1 MEKNKQPVRK
11 TRQRLQTVHR
21 EWANKHQIKRCLT
34 ALVTENAKLKTNTS
48 CHFFFSI
55 SLRKCEATLLMG
67 VKTDIMLLKG
77 NLAVCIKIET
87 IHTLWPSNSL
97 VSVHLQKHACA
108 QGGPY

>member
-1 MEKNKQPVRK
+1 MLNCTSDGKGKVKNKHKLPFFF
-11 TRQRLQTVHR
+11 L
-21 EWANKHQIKRCLT
+21 HQIGKQF
-34 ALVTENAKLKTNTS
+34 KGW
-48 CHFFFSI
+48 